1 MTASLVHYIDMIA
14 RIVEFIGVF
23 IMLLG
28 LLFALYKAI
37 LSIHNF
43 THDIYMEIR
52 QAVGRSILLGLE
64 VLIAAD
70 IMATV
75 VTKPTLQSVLVL
87 GFIVLIRTFL
97 SLSLQV
103 ELEGRF
109 PWQNKNTTLE
119 SSIPKN
125 KISKKIMSEKTL
137 EDNSLE
143 DNTVENN
150 T

>member
-1 MTASLVHYIDMIA
+1 MIASLVNYINLIA
-14 RIVEFIGVF
+14 RVVEFTGVL
-23 IMLLG
+23 IMFLG

-37 LSIHNF
+37 LSMRNF
-43 THDIYMEIR
+43 THDVYLEIR

-75 VTKPTLQSVLVL
+75 VTKPTLNSVLVL

-109 PWQNKNTTLE
+109 PWQKKLTASEQKQPTTPINH
-119 SSIPKN
+119 S
-125 KISKKIMSEKTL
+125 
-137 EDNSLE
+137 
-143 DNTVENN
+143 
-150 T
+150 